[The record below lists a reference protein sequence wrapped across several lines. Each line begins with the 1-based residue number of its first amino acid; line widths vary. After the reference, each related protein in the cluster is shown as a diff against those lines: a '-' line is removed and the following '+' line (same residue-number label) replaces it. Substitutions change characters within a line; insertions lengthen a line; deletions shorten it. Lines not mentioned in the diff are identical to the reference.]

1 MSISSALFAG
11 VSGLNTLGNSV
22 AVIGD
27 NIANVNTIGFK
38 SSRSTFETVL
48 AQTISGASGTS
59 QVGRGVALSAV
70 DPNFSQGSFEST
82 SEPTDMAIG
91 GKGFFMVRSEE
102 TGLYYTRAGH
112 FRFDEEG
119 YLVNPA
125 DLRVQGWVLDPDS
138 PEPRGA
144 ITDIQINATS
154 SSPNA
159 TSEIDIAANLD
170 SASEILETGATVSS
184 DANTTQGF
192 VFDDSASIPND
203 DITFVEGATPA
214 ITASIINDGGLEAG
228 RVYTGSEVATAL
240 QRAMNNVG
248 AANTYTVSYNSSTN
262 NFNIAHDNTL
272 ACVLQTTASGSTINK
287 VLGYNTTGTTAI
299 AAAGTDALASREY
312 YISETVN
319 DSFAI
324 TVDSNPITGAP
335 VVVRIDEGNYT
346 GDALERE
353 MEENINSSLA
363 GEGETVTVD
372 VRYDESNPLN
382 RVFRITSS
390 SRGTGSSI
398 DLDPGTNNF
407 LVTIN
412 ISEYDEITEG
422 TGFSTGGFTQSHDP
436 VRSGFYLT
444 TDIGFENHIVD
455 INGTN
460 YDLISSP
467 VTLDP
472 AGNPWLQ
479 SNVVATGDR
488 VAAALEDCLLQEYTA
503 AVGDITVTY
512 DDNTD
517 SFTVRNVNVAG
528 GITLNWSNSNAAD
541 VLGFDTTSNDT
552 LAQGSSTVSD
562 NARAFNIV
570 NNPTGNN
577 LIELS
582 IDGNEFTG
590 ASIVVTVPPGVYTGQ
605 TLANAIETA
614 INTEFATQGESGRV
628 DVTYSDIN
636 GEFRIE
642 SRELGSESSV
652 QIGSGTAGVYSLIDD
667 MLNINDYTVNY
678 GSGFQVDEPDD
689 TANYST
695 SLSVYDSLGNQHT
708 LSIYFRKGTET
719 ENTATWEWFAYVP
732 EGDTASGE
740 AEVQARGILSFTNAG
755 VLLSQ
760 SEVEYLTDSGGF
772 DFGGGAVAGQE
783 IDIDFGFISGTNVT
797 TQFRAPSS
805 TIYQTQDGYG
815 SGFLQ
820 GVAVDPDGVITGNY
834 SNGQV
839 LFLAR
844 VSLANFTNPWGLS
857 REGGNNFAE
866 TRASGQPITTTPG
879 SSGTGNISPNSLEQS
894 NVDLSREFVAMII
907 QQRGFQANSRI
918 ITTTDSM
925 LQELINL
932 KR

>member
-11 VSGLNTLGNSV
+11 VSGLNTLGNSM

-48 AQTISGASGTS
+48 AQSIAGASGTS

-70 DPNFSQGSFEST
+70 DPDFSQGSFEST
-82 SEPTDMAIG
+82 NEATDMAIG

-125 DLRVQGWVLDPDS
+125 DYRVQGWILDPDS
-138 PEPRGA
+138 PDPVGA
-144 ITDIQINATS
+144 ITDIRIDATS

-159 TSEIDIAANLD
+159 TSQIDIAANLD
-170 SASEILETGATVSS
+170 SSSNILETGATVSS
-184 DANTTQGF
+184 DENTTQGF
-192 VFDDSASIPND
+192 VFDDDATIPND
-203 DITFVEGATPA
+203 NIRFTEGAATYN
-214 ITASIINDGGLEAG
+214 ASIINDGDLEPG
-228 RVYTGSEVATAL
+228 RVYTGTEVASAL
-240 QRAMNNVG
+240 ERAMNNTSVG
-248 AANTYTVSYNSSTN
+248 ATNTYTVSYDTVTN
-262 NFNIAHDNTL
+262 TFNIAHNN
-272 ACVLQTTASGSTINK
+272 AAAAAVNLQTTATGSTINK
-287 VLGYNTTGTTAI
+287 VLGYDTTATTTI
-299 AAAGTDALASREY
+299 AAAGTDAAESREY

-324 TVDSNPITGAP
+324 TVDSNPISGAP
-335 VVVRIDEGNYT
+335 VTVRMDEGNYT
-346 GDALERE
+346 GDTLERA
-353 MEENINSSLA
+353 MEDNINSALA

-372 VRYDESNPLN
+372 VRYDESNPLD

-390 SRGTGSSI
+390 SRGTGSLI
-398 DLDPGTNNF
+398 DLDPGNNNF
-407 LVTIN
+407 LTTIN
-412 ISEYDEITEG
+412 ISEYDEVSEG
-422 TGFSTGGFTQSHDP
+422 SGFSTGGFTASHDP
-436 VRSGFYLT
+436 VRSGFFIT
-444 TDIGFENHIVD
+444 SDIGYENHEVN

-460 YDLISSP
+460 YDLTGVIGG
-467 VTLDP
+467 
-472 AGNPWLQ
+472 AA
-479 SNVVATGDR
+479 SNTVLTGADI
-488 VAAALEDCLLQEYTA
+488 AAALENCLLAEYTVPA
-503 AVGDITVTY
+503 GDITVTY

-517 SFTVRNVNVAG
+517 SFTIRNINVAG
-528 GITLNWSNSNAAD
+528 GIAIDWSNSSAAD
-541 VLGFDTTSNDT
+541 VFGFDTGSSDT

-570 NNPTGNN
+570 NNTAGNH

-590 ASIVVTVPPGVYTGQ
+590 APIIVNIPVGVYTGQ
-605 TLANAIETA
+605 SLANAIETA

-652 QIGSGTAGVYSLIDD
+652 QIGSTAGVYPLIDD
-667 MLNINDYTVNY
+667 MLMINDYTVNY
-678 GSGFQVDEPDD
+678 GSGFQVEEPDD

-708 LSIYFRKGTET
+708 LSIYFRKATET

-732 EGDTASGE
+732 EGDTASGD

-755 VLLSQ
+755 ILLSQ
-760 SEVEYLTDSGGF
+760 SEVEFLTESGGF
-772 DFGGGAVAGQE
+772 DFSGGADTGQE
-783 IDIDFGFISGTNVT
+783 VDIDFGFISGTNVT

-820 GVAVDPDGVITGNY
+820 DVSVDPDGVITGNY

-839 LFLAR
+839 LYLAR

-857 REGGNNFAE
+857 REGGNNYAE
-866 TRASGQPITTTPG
+866 TRSSGQPVTTTPG
-879 SSGTGNISPNSLEQS
+879 SSGTGSISPNSLEQS
-894 NVDLSREFVAMII
+894 NVDLSSEFVSMII